1 MQNALMAEISNLSVA
16 ERILLVE
23 EIWDH
28 IADTED
34 SAFTLSDSQCAELD
48 HRITQYQN
56 QPDAGRS
63 WNDVK
68 EEYFRGN
75 R

>member
-28 IADTED
+28 IAETED
-34 SAFTLSDSQCAELD
+34 SAFALSDSQCVELD
-48 HRITQYQN
+48 HRIAQYQN